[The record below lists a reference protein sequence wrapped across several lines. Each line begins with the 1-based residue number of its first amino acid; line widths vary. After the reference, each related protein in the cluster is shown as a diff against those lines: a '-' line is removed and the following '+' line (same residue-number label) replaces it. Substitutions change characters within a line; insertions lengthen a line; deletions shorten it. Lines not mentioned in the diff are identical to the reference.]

1 MTRPQSVEKLNFRQ
15 TDRVQKVVK
24 TSKPSASA
32 YDGTV
37 ELGLRCKSK
46 CLAQQAFEVL
56 FCCIG
61 DTFAI
66 SYLNTDRQ
74 PPKICIL
81 TIGDFFDTLG
91 SSHDSTGCEA
101 AGNGNC
107 RICGISWC
115 EKTAPFSRS
124 GFVVSITLPS
134 GLHLQ
139 CVPACSDTS
148 LRSSQRTWLPAC
160 LPVHRKHPYL
170 PTDRERRAFR
180 RERSGKRSGNRH

>member
-1 MTRPQSVEKLNFRQ
+1 MKCWLAHRLIMRSFENCCKKPGLAFLRDPQSVEKRDFRQ

-66 SYLNTDRQ
+66 AYLNTDRQ

-81 TIGDFFDTLG
+81 TIGDFFDTL
-91 SSHDSTGCEA
+91 
-101 AGNGNC
+101 
-107 RICGISWC
+107 
-115 EKTAPFSRS
+115 
-124 GFVVSITLPS
+124 
-134 GLHLQ
+134 
-139 CVPACSDTS
+139 
-148 LRSSQRTWLPAC
+148 
-160 LPVHRKHPYL
+160 
-170 PTDRERRAFR
+170 
-180 RERSGKRSGNRH
+180 

>member
-1 MTRPQSVEKLNFRQ
+1 MSHPKCVKRVLTMSSRGAQRRGDLVLKVCYSTERKIKIKLSRLPRPPVRRSRNDKTIVFRQ

-66 SYLNTDRQ
+66 AYLNTDRQ

-81 TIGDFFDTLG
+81 TIGDFFDTLTERTKSFPFFLSG
-91 SSHDSTGCEA
+91 ALPERWRR
-101 AGNGNC
+101 C
-107 RICGISWC
+107 R
-115 EKTAPFSRS
+115 P
-124 GFVVSITLPS
+124 
-134 GLHLQ
+134 
-139 CVPACSDTS
+139 
-148 LRSSQRTWLPAC
+148 
-160 LPVHRKHPYL
+160 
-170 PTDRERRAFR
+170 
-180 RERSGKRSGNRH
+180 